1 MRAELTMLL
10 MLAATSAGGVEEFEG
25 RPPSAAFLE
34 FLGGL
39 VEVEGEL
46 LGPQDLDALPAVLDE
61 PGERERD
68 DAAGDASTED
78 GVP

>member
-1 MRAELTMLL
+1 MRAELATLL
-10 MLAATSAGGVEEFEG
+10 MLAATPAGGVEDLEG
-25 RPPSAAFLE
+25 GLPSAAFLE

-46 LGPQDLDALPAVLDE
+46 LGPQDLDVLPAVLNA
-61 PGERERD
+61 PGEHEPA
-68 DAAGDASTED
+68 DAAADASTED